1 MYHGHGFLSADNK
14 LFNKDTWLP
23 DSGA

>member
-1 MYHGHGFLSADNK
+1 MYHEHGFLSADNK